1 MFHPAH
7 RGQAPAKGILHG
19 VEQRQPLRQTLR
31 QTLDA
36 NGKPKMEADPRGYFS
51 GLRTNGPKN
60 ARRAQIKAAGGIR
73 QFKKQRHAA

>member
-1 MFHPAH
+1 MFHLAH

-19 VEQRQPLRQTLR
+19 VEQRQPLR

-51 GLRTNGPKN
+51 GLRTNGLKN

-73 QFKKQRHAA
+73 QFKKQRRAA